1 MTMLQRRPLI
11 GVIKTCGIL
20 LLLSYVS
27 IVTVTVTATATATVG
42 GGISIVPDESSLS
55 LRLIDVETKISPIST
70 LFINKKASVIVE
82 GLVWSSYNVQ
92 NTTTQGNTSIE
103 SNQLTY
109 STWINEHQVSNGTVR
124 LSQSWSNNNDNNNS
138 NNSSS
143 IMVELP
149 SSIDVGVIEA
159 NNGGSNSIRVVFSNG
174 YTESSTTLIV
184 RSYRQWLSSIPIL
197 VAFGLFLVFKVH
209 MIHSLFIAMIIG
221 SSIVEGSII
230 DGFRAVF
237 NTYLLQA
244 ASDSAHVSM

>member
-1 MTMLQRRPLI
+1 MTMLRRRPLV
-11 GVIKTCGIL
+11 GLIKTCWL
-20 LLLSYVS
+20 LLVLSSVF
-27 IVTVTVTATATATVG
+27 IVTVTAAVG

-82 GLVWSSYNVQ
+82 GLVWSSYNEQ
-92 NTTTQGNTSIE
+92 NTTQGNTSIE

-109 STWINEHQVSNGTVR
+109 STWINGHQVSNGTVR
-124 LSQSWSNNNDNNNS
+124 LSQSWSNSNNNNNNS
-138 NNSSS
+138 
-143 IMVELP
+143 ITVELP
-149 SSIDVGVIEA
+149 SSIDVGAIEA
-159 NNGGSNSIRVVFSNG
+159 NDGGSNSILVVFSNG

-184 RSYRQWLSSIPIL
+184 RSYRQWISSIPIL
-197 VAFGLFLVFKVH
+197 IAFGLFLVFKVH
-209 MIHSLFIAMIIG
+209 IIYSLFIAMIIG

>member
-1 MTMLQRRPLI
+1 MTVLRRRPLVD
-11 GVIKTCGIL
+11 VIKTCGL
-20 LLLSYVS
+20 LLVLSSIS
-27 IVTVTVTATATATVG
+27 IVTAAAAVG

-82 GLVWSSYNVQ
+82 GLVWSSYNEQ
-92 NTTTQGNTSIE
+92 NTTQGNTSIE
-103 SNQLTY
+103 SNQLIY
-109 STWINEHQVSNGTVR
+109 STWINGHQVSNGTVR
-124 LSQSWSNNNDNNNS
+124 PSQSWSNNNNDNNS
-138 NNSSS
+138 NNNS
-143 IMVELP
+143 ITVELP

-159 NNGGSNSIRVVFSNG
+159 NDGGSNSIRVVFSNG

-184 RSYRQWLSSIPIL
+184 RSYRQWISSIPIL
-197 VAFGLFLVFKVH
+197 IAFGLFLVFKVH
-209 MIHSLFIAMIIG
+209 MIYSLFIAMIIG

-237 NTYLLQA
+237 NTYVLQA

>member
-1 MTMLQRRPLI
+1 MTVLRRRPLVD
-11 GVIKTCGIL
+11 VIKTCGFL
-20 LLLSYVS
+20 LVLSSIS
-27 IVTVTVTATATATVG
+27 IVTAAAAVG

-82 GLVWSSYNVQ
+82 GLVWSSYSEQ
-92 NTTTQGNTSIE
+92 NTTQGNTSIE
-103 SNQLTY
+103 SNQLIY
-109 STWINEHQVSNGTVR
+109 STWINGHQVSNGTVR
-124 LSQSWSNNNDNNNS
+124 LSQSWSNNNNDNNS
-138 NNSSS
+138 NNNS
-143 IMVELP
+143 ITVELP

-159 NNGGSNSIRVVFSNG
+159 NDGGSNSIRVVFSNG

-184 RSYRQWLSSIPIL
+184 RSYRQWISSIPIL
-197 VAFGLFLVFKVH
+197 IAFGLFLVFKVH
-209 MIHSLFIAMIIG
+209 MIYSLFIAMIIG

-237 NTYLLQA
+237 NTYVLQA